1 MASQYWLE
9 IQSSKIP
16 LLYVQYIQTRST
28 RAHSIQMELW
38 GVARHRLPLGCPEW
52 VSMGSLG
59 GRFPSLVISIMEI
72 MRVWVSEVETAG
84 TPLPLHLGGWARH
97 RGKAEGPS
105 RDHTPAWIWT
115 RAVKAGKSVTERKR
129 NAHMHAYTSH
139 THHIHVYTH
148 AHTSKP
154 HTPLTHTHSYA

>member
-1 MASQYWLE
+1 
-9 IQSSKIP
+9 
-16 LLYVQYIQTRST
+16 
-28 RAHSIQMELW
+28 MELW

-105 RDHTPAWIWT
+105 RDHMPAWIWT

-154 HTPLTHTHSYA
+154 HTPLTHTHSYT